1 MAGRR
6 PVTVVG
12 CHCRHPDRSRRE
24 RSNVARYS
32 GDCAMR
38 IITFILR
45 HGWITARL
53 RWLAANDG
61 VAMRLAGR
69 YKGLPAHTTLRAG
82 G

>member
-1 MAGRR
+1 
-6 PVTVVG
+6 
-12 CHCRHPDRSRRE
+12 
-24 RSNVARYS
+24 
-32 GDCAMR
+32 MR